1 MNILW
6 IEDFGGGLDRGK
18 ATLNLMFQD
27 LISFDNW
34 DEDELRLLEKP
45 SDLANF
51 SNENSALHSVFL
63 CRHFYDYAEFKENQ
77 EIAKRIDAVI
87 IDIRLDNNVDFD
99 LPIPNDSQEKEKFH
113 INAGFYIFNDLIHL
127 GFPAEK
133 MCFMTGEKNSFSGFK
148 KQCDDIYIPE
158 VIGFEKSDAEY
169 RKLRQWIKERESDY
183 AILRRGII
191 EGCRFL
197 KAHIEKDDGN
207 IQFREFIKV
216 ENDQPTIEIPTTD
229 IENYLDVVS
238 QLLAIKEPID
248 QNIQYRLFLR
258 TLVHEWEENIDPNR
272 LKEKYPQFFRKD
284 QPNFFGKMD
293 DIYTFAWLMKMT
305 RNWVS
310 HAILLEKPTL
320 LNPSIIAFLFLIN
333 MRAMFKLPKVIQPY
347 EKTLLRC
354 VALLPTDNI
363 NIETLNIQIKDAEEH
378 IDNILISMKNVTK
391 NEQENFIVTA
401 IINGTTKEKKLN
413 EFRKKINEIYKYNTG
428 QIDAE
433 EHDFKNF
440 LLQYFWVNQN
450 SESKVRKLSA
460 TSDDFLPTLARHIY
474 KDSFS

>member
-34 DEDELRLLEKP
+34 DEDERRLLEKP
-45 SDLANF
+45 SDLEDF
-51 SNENSALHSVFL
+51 FKENSALHSVFL
-63 CRHFYDYAEFKENQ
+63 CRHYFDYIDFKANNEL
-77 EIAKRIDAVI
+77 ARKVDAVI

-99 LPIPNDSQEKEKFH
+99 QPIPNDSNDPQEKEKFH
-113 INAGFYIFNDLIHL
+113 INAGFYIFNDLVHL
-127 GFPAEK
+127 GFSAEK

-169 RKLRQWIKERESDY
+169 GKLRQWIKKQESDY

-197 KAHIEKDDGN
+197 KTHIEKDKDGDN
-207 IQFREFIKV
+207 IQFRELIKV
-216 ENDQPTIEIPTTD
+216 ENNQPTIEIPTTD

-258 TLVHEWEENIDPNR
+258 TLVHEWEENIDPDS
-272 LKEKYPQFFRKD
+272 LKQKHGNDLSKIH
-284 QPNFFGKMD
+284 

-310 HAILLEKPTL
+310 HANLLEPL
-320 LNPSIIAFLFLIN
+320 DPQIIAFLFLIN
-333 MRAMFKLPKVIQPY
+333 MRAMFKLPKAIQPY
-347 EKTLLRC
+347 ERILLRC
-354 VALLPTDNI
+354 VALLPANDINSQDLIEHVNYIEKNVDDILASLSINKSNYFGKNI
-363 NIETLNIQIKDAEEH
+363 NTIYRQNTGNPDAEEH
-378 IDNILISMKNVTK
+378 
-391 NEQENFIVTA
+391 NF
-401 IINGTTKEKKLN
+401 K
-413 EFRKKINEIYKYNTG
+413 
-428 QIDAE
+428 
-433 EHDFKNF
+433 
-440 LLQYFWVNQN
+440 
-450 SESKVRKLSA
+450 
-460 TSDDFLPTLARHIY
+460 
-474 KDSFS
+474 SFPDYP